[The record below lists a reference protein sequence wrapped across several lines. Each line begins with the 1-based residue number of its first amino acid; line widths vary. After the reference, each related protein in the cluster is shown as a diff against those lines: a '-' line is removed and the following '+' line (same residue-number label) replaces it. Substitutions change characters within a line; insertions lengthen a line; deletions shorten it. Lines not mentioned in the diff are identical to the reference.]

1 MQSDTPEVPDRERKE
16 PTTEEAKQAQPKVDA
31 TPLAEKIGFAK
42 LDLTVDEVEER
53 ISPRETNVFDK

>member
-1 MQSDTPEVPDRERKE
+1 MNADEPQIPDRESKSGD
-16 PTTEEAKQAQPKVDA
+16 EAPKAQPKTDA

>member
-1 MQSDTPEVPDRERKE
+1 MS
-16 PTTEEAKQAQPKVDA
+16 TEEPEIPKKEKKATDAASQKTSKQAGSA

>member
-1 MQSDTPEVPDRERKE
+1 MSTQDPNVPNKE
-16 PTTEEAKQAQPKVDA
+16 SKDAQAADNTAPKAEAPTT
-31 TPLAEKIGFAK
+31 PLKEKIGFAK